1 MNAEI
6 KNVKLVELNNFFKAY
21 AKIDINKG
29 SFGLYVEGAGKDGK
43 FVGYFKPLI
52 KDLDVIGPED
62 KDDNILEKFW
72 ETTVSV
78 VGIIFKNQRHDQVAT
93 KVPIE
98 GTFEKSKVRVLTAV
112 FEVLRN
118 AFIEALRPSLDNEIN
133 LSTVESG
140 TAKGPLK
147 DLMKSD
153 KDKEKETDSGIQ
165 VKEPEEKK
173 EKKGLFK
180 KLFNGKNKDKKDT
193 ADKKE

>member
-1 MNAEI
+1 
-6 KNVKLVELNNFFKAY
+6 
-21 AKIDINKG
+21 
-29 SFGLYVEGAGKDGK
+29 VEGAGKDGK

-193 ADKKE
+193 TDKKE